1 MKFTSINPHN
11 NTIITT
17 YEADTAE
24 QLKSK
29 LQLSETAF
37 NYWKKTTYSIRKKLM
52 HATADVLKKNSATYA
67 NTISLEMGKP
77 ISEAIAEVE
86 KCAWVCNYYA
96 ENAESFL
103 AEETI
108 ETDAQIS
115 KIHYQPLGAILA
127 VMPWNYPFWQVFRF
141 AAPSLM
147 AGNVGLLKHAGNVLG
162 SAKHIEDIFNEA
174 GFPEGVFQNLFIGH
188 DAVKDILENKFVKA
202 VSLTGSEKAGAS
214 VAAIAGKNIKKSL
227 LELGG
232 SNAFIV
238 LSDADIKQAVS
249 VGVKARMQNA
259 GQSCIAAKRFILMED
274 IAQEFIAAYTDEV
287 NTLTSGNPLETTT
300 QIGPLARVDLA
311 EQIEKQV
318 NDSIAKG
325 AKLITGGKRNNA
337 FYSPTV
343 LINVTPGMPAFDEE
357 LFGPVAAITIVKTE
371 EEALDYAN
379 NSEFGLGATVF
390 TTSKQKADYF
400 IDNIEDGAVFINAL
414 VKSDPRLPFGGTK
427 KSGYGRELGKYGI
440 LEFVNIKTVYIDK
453 GLK

>member
-1 MKFTSINPHN
+1 MAIVTINPFTNSQIASYEEH
-11 NTIITT
+11 TSEELQIILSNADVIFKKWRTT
-17 YEADTAE
+17 TFKERV
-24 QLKSK
+24 L
-29 LQLSETAF
+29 
-37 NYWKKTTYSIRKKLM
+37 LM
-52 HATADVLKKNSATYA
+52 HNAAEILLKNRNKYA

-77 ISEAIAEVE
+77 INEAIAEVE
-86 KCAWVCNYYA
+86 KCAWVCNFYA
-96 ENAESFL
+96 DNAEQFL
-103 AEETI
+103 ATETI
-108 ETDAQIS
+108 ETDAQSS
-115 KIHYQPLGAILA
+115 KIKYQPLGAILA

-162 SAKHIEDIFNEA
+162 SAKHIEDIFIEA
-174 GFPEGVFQNLFIGH
+174 GFPKGVFQNLFVGH

-259 GQSCIAAKRFILMED
+259 GQSCIAAKRFILMDD
-274 IAQEFIAAYTDEV
+274 IAEKFITAFTDEV
-287 NTLTSGNPLETTT
+287 NKLISGDPLETTT
-300 QIGPLARVDLA
+300 QMGPLARVDLA

-325 AKLITGGKRNNA
+325 AKLIAGGKRKNA

-371 EEALDYAN
+371 EEALAHAN

-390 TTSKQKADYF
+390 TNSKQKADYF

>member
-11 NTIITT
+11 NTTIAT
-17 YEADTAE
+17 YEADTSE

-29 LQLSETAF
+29 LQLAETAF
-37 NYWKKTTYSIRKKLM
+37 TLWKKTSYSDRKKLM
-52 HATADVLKKNSATYA
+52 HAAANVLMKNTATYA
-67 NTISLEMGKP
+67 NTISIEMGKP
-77 ISEAIAEVE
+77 INEAIAEVE

-96 ENAESFL
+96 DNAEQFL
-103 AEETI
+103 ATETI
-108 ETDAQIS
+108 ETDAKSS
-115 KIHYQPLGAILA
+115 KIKYQPLGAILA

-162 SAKHIEDIFNEA
+162 SAKHIEDIFIEA
-174 GFPEGVFQNLFIGH
+174 GFPKGVFQNVFVGH

-202 VSLTGSEKAGAS
+202 VTLTGSEKAGAS

-238 LSDADIKQAVS
+238 LNDADIKQAAT

-274 IAQEFIAAYTDEV
+274 IAEKFIAEFTDEV
-287 NTLTSGNPLETTT
+287 NKLITGDPLETTT
-300 QIGPLARVDLA
+300 QMGPLARVDLA

-325 AKLITGGKRNNA
+325 AKLIAGGKRNGA

-371 EEALDYAN
+371 EEALSHAN

-390 TTSKQKADYF
+390 TNSKQKADYF

-440 LEFVNIKTVYIDK
+440 LEFVNIKTVYVEMN
-453 GLK
+453 